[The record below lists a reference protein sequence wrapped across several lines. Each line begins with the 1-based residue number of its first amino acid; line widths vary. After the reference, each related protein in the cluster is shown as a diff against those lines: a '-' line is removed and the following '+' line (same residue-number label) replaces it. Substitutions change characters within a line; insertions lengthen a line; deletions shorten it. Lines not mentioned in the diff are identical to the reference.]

1 MVIKMTNVV
10 VLIGVIEKSYY
21 DEGTQN
27 CYVDLKLEKT
37 IKNENGFIEFEIYKV
52 KLWRGI
58 YNDLTSI
65 KPLQKNVI
73 LGVKGRLEKNEN
85 EVMIVA
91 EKVSFL
97 GKTMS

>member
-1 MVIKMTNVV
+1 
-10 VLIGVIEKSYY
+10 LEL
-21 DEGTQN
+21 
-27 CYVDLKLEKT
+27 LKKRIM

>member
-10 VLIGVIEKSYY
+10 VLIGVIEKAYY

-37 IKNENGFIEFEIYKV
+37 IKNENGLIEFEIYKV